1 MPARVN
7 FDTNAIR
14 RRLDLALQEGAKL
27 VLFDLQRTMRK
38 MLDNEG
44 KGRIYSRNA
53 AGERIMGRLG
63 LSEGQMISEATRTA
77 ILNLGGR
84 RARPPRGGAFGGM
97 TPSGGRIISAVSQG
111 RKRAPTPGSWVAA
124 RGLREKGV
132 GIHRASLPGDPP
144 AKDTGRLI
152 NSTQTRQQ
160 NPKGTG
166 QMLRKRAGTA
176 VGWTLSFGV
185 KYARYLEQGIGVA
198 ARPFVRPSIELTKPR
213 APRLMASMLARFGFN
228 IRASSITVR

>member
-1 MPARVN
+1 
-7 FDTNAIR
+7 
-14 RRLDLALQEGAKL
+14 
-27 VLFDLQRTMRK
+27 

-44 KGRIYSRNA
+44 KGRVYSRNK
-53 AGERIMGRLG
+53 AGESIMARLG
-63 LSEGQMISEATRTA
+63 LSEGSLISEGTRTA

-84 RARPPRGGAFGGM
+84 RARAPRGGQFGGM
-97 TPSGGRIISAVSQG
+97 TPTGGRVISAVSQG
-111 RKRAPTPGSWVAA
+111 RKRAPAPGTWVAA
-124 RGLREKGV
+124 RGLREKSV

-152 NSTQTRQQ
+152 NSTQTKQQ

-166 QMLRKRAGTA
+166 TSRRYRTGSST
-176 VGWTLSFGV
+176 GWVLSFGV

-213 APRLMASMLARFGFN
+213 VRNLLAATLRRFGFGVTAVD
-228 IRASSITVR
+228 IR

>member
-7 FDTNAIR
+7 FNTTAIR
-14 RRLDLALQEGAKL
+14 QRLDLALQEGAKV

-44 KGRIYSRNA
+44 KGRIYSRNT
-53 AGERIMGRLG
+53 AGERIMSRLG
-63 LSEGQMISEATRTA
+63 LSEGQMISSETRAA

-84 RARPPRGGAFGGM
+84 RARAPRGGSFGGM

-111 RKRAPTPGSWVAA
+111 RKRVPTPGSWVAA
-124 RGLREKGV
+124 RGLREKSV

-166 QMLRKRAGTA
+166 IMRRKRQGTR
-176 VGWTLSFGV
+176 VGWTLTFGV
-185 KYARYLEQGIGVA
+185 KYAKYLERGIGVA
-198 ARPFVRPSIELTKPR
+198 PRPFVRPSIQLTKQR
-213 APRLMASMLARFGFN
+213 APRLMASMLRRFGFG
-228 IRASSITVR
+228 ISAQMITAR